1 MHYGFMTKSET
12 KAKAA
17 LIIYAVYRSRIP
29 SRAPSGLDM
38 WAKIERFARSASKR
52 SESIEQFLQ
61 LFKKRMGCETLNPRW
76 LKDIKSAN
84 AMMDE
89 SGNIMV
95 FNDECRSFGVE
106 LFDTEPEEQKEVV
119 QTIYESTQTI
129 ILLVRDRLERE
140 KIAGVKEQEGEENEN

>member
-1 MHYGFMTKSET
+1 MYYGFMTKSEI

-17 LIIYAVYRSRIP
+17 LIIYAVYRSRVP

-52 SESIEQFLQ
+52 AENMEQFLQ
-61 LFKKRMGCETLNPRW
+61 MFKHKMGCETLNPRW

-84 AMMDE
+84 AIMDD
-89 SGNIMV
+89 SGSIMV
-95 FNDECRSFGVE
+95 FGGERRSFGVE
-106 LFDTEPEEQKEVV
+106 LFDTEPEEQREVV

-140 KIAGVKEQEGEENEN
+140 KLAGIREDEEDEN